1 MALSCILVMCARG
14 KRTSDKSSFSFFSHL
29 ITHSASESSP
39 LSPCTCM
46 CTHVFMHIQVH
57 HVLTYSFT
65 LPVPVEIFL
74 AFSIP
79 IGCYLGKGENEIYSS
94 ADAWLLRTKESRI
107 IFQHLRFSAASRIH
121 QLLLLNGS

>member
-1 MALSCILVMCARG
+1 MYVHVHTRVHAHTGAPCA
-14 KRTSDKSSFSFFSHL
+14 
-29 ITHSASESSP
+29 
-39 LSPCTCM
+39 
-46 CTHVFMHIQVH
+46 HI
-57 HVLTYSFT
+57 YSFT

-79 IGCYLGKGENEIYSS
+79 IGCYLGKGENKIYSS